1 MSFTAGRAAA
11 RVLRDAGGV
20 PELDVDT
27 VVFDVGNVLIRWDPR
42 FLYRKLFDDTAAMER
57 FLAEVC
63 NDAWNLEQDRGRTW
77 AEAIAERVLLFPQ
90 HEALIRAYS
99 ERWHDM
105 VPGEVEG
112 SVAILERLRDAG
124 VPLYAITNFSTEKF
138 AEAQHRFPFLR
149 RFRDV
154 VVSGEE
160 RLLKPDPAIY
170 RVLLDRNGLEAARCL
185 FIDDSEKNVRGAE
198 AVGMRAHHF
207 RDAAGL
213 AAELRARGL
222 PG

>member
-1 MSFTAGRAAA
+1 MVR
-11 RVLRDAGGV
+11 
-20 PELDVDT
+20 VDT

-42 FLYRKLFDDTAAMER
+42 HLYSRIFSDAAAMER
-57 FLAEVC
+57 FLGEIC
-63 NDAWNLEQDRGRTW
+63 TDAWNLEQDRGRPW
-77 AEAIAERVLLFPQ
+77 AEAIAERIALFPQ

-99 ERWHDM
+99 ERWHEM

-112 SVAILERLRDAG
+112 SVPLLERLRSAG
-124 VPLYAITNFSTEKF
+124 VPLYAITNFSAEKF
-138 AEAQHRFPFLR
+138 AEAQERFPFLR

-154 VVSGEE
+154 VVSAHE

-170 RVLLDRNGLEAARCL
+170 RLLLDRNGLEAGRCL
-185 FIDDSEKNVRGAE
+185 FIDDSERNVLGAE

-207 RDAAGL
+207 RDAKGL
-213 AAELRARGL
+213 SSALRAVGL